1 MKSIFLKNKKLILA
15 ALVLAAVFVVFFGNT
30 AWAADEAP
38 SKLAAVL
45 AWIFYGLSWAL
56 GAILSIVLEVLLKVA
71 KYNDFLNQPAVTEG
85 WKIVRDVCN
94 NFFIVVLL
102 VIAVGTALRVPNYHY
117 KNLLPKL
124 LVMAVL
130 INFSKMFAGIMID
143 FAQVVMLTFANPL
156 AEADGQAI
164 ILAAINLP
172 AASSLTEL
180 TKVFDNNKDGYNIWD
195 VLVAFVFALIV
206 SVVVVVVS
214 TIIMI
219 MLIYRIVMLWFLV
232 ILSPAAFF
240 LSTFP
245 KGQQY
250 AGQWWSMM
258 AKYLVV
264 GPVMVFFLFLS
275 LFTMSNMVA
284 DQGLDNN
291 LGLSGNLMNAP
302 KAPNPDTATVTVDG
316 GPPRTV
322 QFSDLASSK
331 GLFNFTIVIG
341 LMVGSLVMGQQAGV
355 AGGKWAGKGLGA
367 LQKWGKGAAGMAL
380 RNVGGA
386 ATKVASAT
394 RLPLVSQWAGDVN
407 KKINKNA
414 KKRRISLM
422 NKMGMGEGAKEWLA
436 NRGKRTEYTAKSIG
450 ALGGLASGAVIGATS
465 GMSLGLPGVVGGA
478 LGGAF
483 VGGVLGWK
491 RNLGGHTIEAAK
503 DESRDLKNAK
513 LNMENARKYPSW
525 FKEAS
530 ASTFYSS
537 SGQTTA
543 QKKFFDQLALPAN
556 EDVRRNIA
564 DAITKADINKEG
576 EVGKLRAIAR
586 GIAAQIKG
594 GHKGPE
600 FEGII
605 REIDSKAAM
614 VVDSTELD
622 TVNSYDASVIAASR
636 FTGKGILQDEKGQLT
651 VSRGKENKFGVDFR
665 DIEEAAKGAGIEIDA
680 GQEGIHIE
688 GEAAV
693 KAVSEKLNQLIGD
706 EIKKLD
712 ASMKAGT
719 ASKVDQNRF
728 NKLTAAQ
735 ERLSSGSLRDL
746 ELLNSG
752 VKVEGGFAD
761 NFRSSAQT
769 QIHES
774 LHGAGLRDEAKTEE
788 LTQYIDRKKLY
799 SRSDIIAQEAAA
811 MEKSGKD
818 FTVDDVMKQ
827 VGAKYGTDER
837 IQRALTGES
846 GATVKSE
853 EVRIEEMSELLKA
866 VQDLKPAGSG
876 GGINLTS
883 GLAMGGESME
893 NKFFMLLQAL
903 KNVNRSVE
911 GLNKTMHSDV
921 VALTDGLTENATP
934 LEAKIIAEAIT
945 EKDKI

>member
-1 MKSIFLKNKKLILA
+1 VAIPIRGETTVNGKEVNK
-15 ALVLAAVFVVFFGNT
+15 
-30 AWAADEAP
+30 
-38 SKLAAVL
+38 
-45 AWIFYGLSWAL
+45 LS
-56 GAILSIVLEVLLKVA
+56 
-71 KYNDFLNQPAVTEG
+71 
-85 WKIVRDVCN
+85 
-94 NFFIVVLL
+94 
-102 VIAVGTALRVPNYHY
+102 
-117 KNLLPKL
+117 
-124 LVMAVL
+124 
-130 INFSKMFAGIMID
+130 
-143 FAQVVMLTFANPL
+143 
-156 AEADGQAI
+156 
-164 ILAAINLP
+164 
-172 AASSLTEL
+172 
-180 TKVFDNNKDGYNIWD
+180 
-195 VLVAFVFALIV
+195 
-206 SVVVVVVS
+206 
-214 TIIMI
+214 
-219 MLIYRIVMLWFLV
+219 
-232 ILSPAAFF
+232 
-240 LSTFP
+240 
-245 KGQQY
+245 
-250 AGQWWSMM
+250 
-258 AKYLVV
+258 
-264 GPVMVFFLFLS
+264 
-275 LFTMSNMVA
+275 
-284 DQGLDNN
+284 
-291 LGLSGNLMNAP
+291 
-302 KAPNPDTATVTVDG
+302 
-316 GPPRTV
+316 
-322 QFSDLASSK
+322 FSDLGSQE
-331 GLFNFTIVIG
+331 GIFNFAIIIG

-355 AGGKWAGKGLGA
+355 AGGKWAGKGIGA
-367 LQKWGKGAAGMAL
+367 LQKMGKGAAGMAL

-407 KKINKNA
+407 KKNNKNA

-422 NKMGMGEGAKEWLA
+422 NKMGMGEGTKEWLA
-436 NRGKRTEYTAKSIG
+436 NRGKGTEYTARSIG

-465 GMSLGLPGVVGGA
+465 GMSLGPGGVLFGGILGGA
-478 LGGAF
+478 LGG
-483 VGGVLGWK
+483 VLGWG

-564 DAITKADINKEG
+564 GAITRADINKEG

-600 FEGII
+600 FEDII
-605 REIDSKAAM
+605 REIDLKAAM
-614 VVDSTELD
+614 VGDPTELD

-853 EVRIEEMSELLKA
+853 EVRIEEMSELLRA

-893 NKFFMLLQAL
+893 NKFFILLQAL
-903 KNVNRSVE
+903 KNVSKSVE

>member
-1 MKSIFLKNKKLILA
+1 MKLFSLKNKKLIVT
-15 ALVLAAVFVVFFGNT
+15 ALVVVVLGLVIGQAAWGADGGTGNQ
-30 AWAADEAP
+30 AP
-38 SKLAAVL
+38 SKLTEVL
-45 AWIFYGLSWAL
+45 ANIFFYISAAL
-56 GAILSIVLEVLLKVA
+56 GWLLTFVLGVLLKVA
-71 KYNDFLNQPAVTEG
+71 KYNDFLNQAAVTQG
-85 WKIVRDVCN
+85 WIIVRDICN

-102 VIAVGTALRVPNYHY
+102 VIAVGTALGVPNYHY

-143 FAQVVMLTFANPL
+143 FAQVVMLSFANPL

-164 ILAAINLP
+164 ILAAMNLP
-172 AASSLTEL
+172 AAYNAGDIAISMTGKE
-180 TKVFDNNKDGYNIWD
+180 YNIFN
-195 VLVAFVFALIV
+195 VLVAMLFALIV
-206 SVVVVVVS
+206 SVVALVVIVV
-214 TIIMI
+214 IMI
-219 MLIYRIVMLWFLV
+219 VLVYRIVMLWFLV

-250 AGQWWSMM
+250 SGQWWSMM

-264 GPVMVFFLFLS
+264 GPVMVFFLYLS
-275 LFTMSNMVA
+275 LFTMANIVDKRDSIAAMSDETEVP
-284 DQGLDNN
+284 GLQAIPGQPETSVN
-291 LGLSGNLMNAP
+291 GEKRELS
-302 KAPNPDTATVTVDG
+302 
-316 GPPRTV
+316 
-322 QFSDLASSK
+322 FSDLGSEQ
-331 GLFNFTIVIG
+331 GVFNFAIIIG
-341 LMVGSLVMGQQAGV
+341 LLVGSLVMGQQAGV
-355 AGGKWAGKGLGA
+355 AGSKWAGKGIGA
-367 LQKWGKGAAGMAL
+367 LQKMGKGAAGMAL

-407 KKINKNA
+407 KKNNKNA

-422 NKMGMGEGAKEWLA
+422 NKMGMGEGTKEWLA
-436 NRGKRTEYTAKSIG
+436 NRGKGTEYTARSIG

-465 GMSLGLPGVVGGA
+465 GMSLGPGGVLFGGILGGA
-478 LGGAF
+478 LGG
-483 VGGVLGWK
+483 VLGWG

-564 DAITKADINKEG
+564 GAITRADINKEG

-600 FEGII
+600 FEDII
-605 REIDSKAAM
+605 REIDLKAAM
-614 VVDSTELD
+614 VGDPTELD

-853 EVRIEEMSELLKA
+853 EVRIEEMSELLRA

-893 NKFFMLLQAL
+893 NKFFILLQAL
-903 KNVNRSVE
+903 KNVSKSVE